1 MVMNVI
7 TIMAVVLGI
16 VSIWLV
22 FAVLVDDEDQQKED
36 WCDGNSRSRREKE

>member
-7 TIMAVVLGI
+7 TIMAVILGI

-36 WCDGNSRSRREKE
+36 WCDGNYKSRRRKR